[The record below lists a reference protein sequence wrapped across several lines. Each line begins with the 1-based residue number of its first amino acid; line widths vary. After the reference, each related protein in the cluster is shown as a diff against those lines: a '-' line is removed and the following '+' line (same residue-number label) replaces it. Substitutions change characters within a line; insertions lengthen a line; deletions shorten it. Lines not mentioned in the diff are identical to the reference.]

1 MRDNSP
7 KPTRTLLTCT
17 QEGCGKKFGKHS
29 KLERHLIDVHGAKLR
44 ISPDLLTTR
53 SNQDDASILARDAL
67 SAAVAVFDS
76 GSGHCPHCSGK
87 EFRNHSDLAHH
98 LVEKHSQQLLEN
110 NQIGNMAEESV
121 QTLANSQISSKKYSA
136 VEESMKK
143 NNNKRTRDEQS
154 DIHQSLNKKPKV
166 ENKVVENPT
175 PVVAKTNVIQQNKE
189 TKTIPMEPVVKTAKQ
204 EEKILPN
211 KPKEKNTINK
221 TNRTTGSSG
230 SKPPITPKRSKA
242 NAVFS
247 PKESAKRAAAAGTN
261 ASSIKAKPN
270 PVDSMRAARPLASLT
285 LDFSNVG
292 MFAVNP
298 RKSYYRIVDR

>member
-1 MRDNSP
+1 M
-7 KPTRTLLTCT
+7 CT
-17 QEGCGKKFGKHS
+17 QDGCGKKFGKHS

-44 ISPDLLTTR
+44 ISPDLLTTPTH
-53 SNQDDASILARDAL
+53 QQDASILARDAL

-76 GSGHCPHCSGK
+76 GSGHCPYCSGK

-98 LVEKHSQQLLEN
+98 LVEKHSQQLLKF

-121 QTLANSQISSKKYSA
+121 QTLANSQISSKKYA
-136 VEESMKK
+136 AMEENTK
-143 NNNKRTRDEQS
+143 NVTNKRTRDEQS

-166 ENKVVENPT
+166 ENKIAEKIIPS
-175 PVVAKTNVIQQNKE
+175 VANTDVIQQNKE
-189 TKTIPMEPVVKTAKQ
+189 MKTSTIKPIVKIAKQ
-204 EEKILPN
+204 EDNIIAN
-211 KPKEKNTINK
+211 KPKQNNTVIK
-221 TNRTTGSSG
+221 TNRAAGSSG

-242 NAVFS
+242 NAVCS
-247 PKESAKRAAAAGTN
+247 PKESAKRAAAGTSI
-261 ASSIKAKPN
+261 SSIKAKPN
-270 PVDSMRAARPLASLT
+270 PIDSMRAARPLASLT